1 MIGYLTHNYSL
12 IHAFQ
17 PSPVRRTRG
26 ETLALNRV
34 FKLAPKLSD
43 YFREDEIV
51 AVKGELERPI
61 SGLAIDSRR
70 VVPGN
75 VFFALPVGGPMAFP
89 ALMKPSAAAPWRL
102 SRKNTPVSAGESD
115 VHPRW

>member
-1 MIGYLTHNYSL
+1 MIGYLTNNYSL

-51 AVKGELERPI
+51 A
-61 SGLAIDSRR
+61 AT
-70 VVPGN
+70 
-75 VFFALPVGGPMAFP
+75 
-89 ALMKPSAAAPWRL
+89 LMC
-102 SRKNTPVSAGESD
+102 TAGE
-115 VHPRW
+115 VLRK